1 MAIERA
7 NIDLANKGS
16 ETFKDIKLYTDEF
29 NSSELEKSVN
39 TKVTELIK
47 PLPKAKLDL
56 VPKPIYDAEVELN
69 QELNRQIADL
79 NTTVEDLTTKL
90 NQKTADSGSLY
101 VSNDFFKVTN
111 ASLENNL
118 ASQNNIVSELRTGL
132 STAIQKSISENAERT
147 GLEAEN
153 AGLAAQKTALLKQID
168 TLNNLV
174 QAAGASLESVQ
185 STIINTQRDL
195 TNSQQLLAQ
204 AQIENSN
211 AQARASAA
219 QSARIQSE
227 LANTRKKKKIICNEL
242 YNQGYLPQNIWN
254 ADERYGNMMFD
265 KEPKLVLGYMMWAKD
280 VVKFMKEKPKYTKW
294 IYTIVKPW
302 TEHMAYEMGELP
314 NDNFIGKI
322 IHNVGK
328 QYCYYVYNQTM
339 SKRNLAY

>member
-7 NIDLANKGS
+7 NIDLANSGS
-16 ETFKDIKLYTDEF
+16 ETFTTKLYTDEF

-69 QELNRQIADL
+69 GELNRQIADL

-101 VSNDFFKVTN
+101 VSNDFLKVTN

-219 QSARIQSE
+219 ASARIQSE
-227 LANTRKKKKIICNEL
+227 LANTRKKKIICNEL

-254 ADERYGNMMFD
+254 ADERYGNMVFN

-328 QYCYYVYNQTM
+328 HYSYHVYNQTM

>member
-69 QELNRQIADL
+69 GELNRQIADL

-101 VSNDFFKVTN
+101 VSNDFLKVTN

-227 LANTRKKKKIICNEL
+227 LANTRRKKIICNEL
-242 YNQGYLPQNIWN
+242 YNQGYLPEHIWN

-265 KEPKLVLGYMMWAKD
+265 KDPTLVLGYMMWARD
-280 VVKFMKEKPKYTKW
+280 VVKFMKEKPKYNKW
-294 IYTIVKPW
+294 IYTVVKPW
-302 TEHMAYEMGELP
+302 SEHMAYEMGELP

-328 QYCYYVYNQTM
+328 HYSYYVYNQTM

>member
-7 NIDLANKGS
+7 NIDLTNKGS
-16 ETFKDIKLYTDEF
+16 ETFTTKLYTDEF
-29 NSSELEKSVN
+29 NSNELEKSVN
-39 TKVTELIK
+39 TQVTELIK

-69 QELNRQIADL
+69 AQLNRQIADL

-90 NQKTADSGSLY
+90 NQKTADSSSLY
-101 VSNDFFKVTN
+101 VSNDFLKVTN
-111 ASLENNL
+111 ATLENNL

-153 AGLAAQKTALLKQID
+153 SGLVAQKTALLKQID

-174 QAAGASLESVQ
+174 QTAGASLESVQ
-185 STIINTQRDL
+185 STIISTQRDL
-195 TNSQQLLAQ
+195 TTSQQLLAQ
-204 AQIENSN
+204 AQLENSQ

-227 LANTRKKKKIICNEL
+227 LANTKKKKIICNEL
-242 YNQGYLPQNIWN
+242 YNQGYLPENIWN
-254 ADERYGNMMFD
+254 ADERYGNMMYNKD
-265 KEPKLVLGYMMWAKD
+265 PKLVLGYMMWARD

-294 IYTIVKPW
+294 IYTVVKPW
-302 TEHMAYEMGELP
+302 TEHMAYEMGEMS

-339 SKRNLAY
+339 SQRNVANQ